1 MAPIAAN
8 EIPERGVPGRAR
20 ALAVAGVFLLSAA
33 GQLTLERTG
42 ATGNRAPVFFAVI
55 AFAGAAGL
63 AIAALRKGDFLPGP
77 PRPLDVP
84 RYRPALYAA
93 CLPGAIALLLA
104 LRFHWRS
111 ADGGGDPRPA
121 GLWILGLG
129 LLLLPGL
136 WDWLRRP
143 GPRTFAEKEERRR
156 LVAAALFL
164 FAFAFAIRVWGGIDR
179 IPGWLDSDE
188 ASTGIDGRASFAG
201 GLAALFGFWEMGNPN
216 LTLVVSQLA
225 ARPFGEGLRAL
236 RLGSALLGSLAV
248 VLLFDFGRRLV
259 GRRVA
264 FLAALLLSVNHV
276 FVHFSRVGQIYI
288 DTPFF
293 AGLVLALVLRV
304 LTGGSFLALT
314 AAGIALGLGASTYIS
329 TEILPAVVAVTLL
342 GWAMTLGWPARRVVP
357 VAAFLAG
364 LVVLTV
370 APMVATIL
378 RITPEIAYQRVPA
391 ISVLRPEGLEQLT
404 TAYRATSARDAIGRH
419 VLHTVGIFNFGSDHF
434 KAYGADRPMNDAV
447 TAALVPVA
455 AVLLFWR
462 LSSPLGWV
470 SVVFTGAYLT
480 GAVLLS
486 ASQPTFHRVLVVL
499 LFSCLAVAW
508 TVIGLTRALAA
519 SVRLPRWAPAA
530 LPLAVVGASA
540 WLNLH
545 YYFRELP
552 LSRLTEAGFGV
563 GKLTCRYAGTHTVID
578 VTSLVEHPYVS
589 TDNRYPDLQ
598 CPGAKRLSIDR
609 RAGLWAFPELTDAP
623 RVVVIVPT
631 AVESESPGQ
640 PRGYRLVRRTVDRS
654 IRRPIDLP
662 LSILE
667 FERAP

>member
-1 MAPIAAN
+1 MAPIAAT

-33 GQLTLERTG
+33 GQLTLERAG
-42 ATGNRAPVFFAVI
+42 ANGNRAPVFFAVI

-77 PRPLDVP
+77 PRPLELP

-93 CLPGAIALLLA
+93 CLPGVIALVLA
-104 LRFHWRS
+104 LLFHWRS
-111 ADGGGDPRPA
+111 SAGDPRPA
-121 GLWILGLG
+121 KLWILGLA

-143 GPRTFAEKEERRR
+143 RPRTSAEKEERRR

-201 GLAALFGFWEMGNPN
+201 GLGTLFGFWEMGNPN

-259 GRRVA
+259 GSRA
-264 FLAALLLSVNHV
+264 ALLAALLLSVNHV

-293 AGLVLALVLRV
+293 ASLVLALVLRV

-314 AAGIALGLGASTYIS
+314 AAGIALGLGAATYIS
-329 TEILPAVVAVTLL
+329 TEILPLLVALTLA
-342 GWAMTLGWPARRVVP
+342 GWAIVLRWPARRILP
-357 VAAFLAG
+357 AAAFLAAV
-364 LVVLTV
+364 VVLTL
-370 APMVATIL
+370 APTIATIV
-378 RITPEIAYQRVPA
+378 RISPEIAYQRVPA
-391 ISVLRPEGLEQLT
+391 ISVLRPEGLDQLAD
-404 TAYRATSARDAIGRH
+404 AYGAGSESQAAGQHLLR
-419 VLHTVGIFNFGSDHF
+419 TVGIFNFGSDHF
-434 KAYGADRPMNDAV
+434 KAYGADRPMSDAV
-447 TAALVPVA
+447 TAALVPIA

-470 SVVFTGAYLT
+470 SILFTGAYLT

-508 TVIGLTRALAA
+508 TLMGLTRALAS
-519 SVRLPRWAPAA
+519 SVRLPRWAPEVLA
-530 LPLAVVGASA
+530 LAVVGASA

-552 LSRLTEAGFGV
+552 VSRFTEAGFGV
-563 GKLTCRYAGTHTVID
+563 GRLTCRYAGTHTVID
-578 VTSLVEHPYVS
+578 ATSLEGNPYVS
-589 TDNRYPDLQ
+589 TDNRYSDLQ
-598 CPGAKRLSIDR
+598 CPGAKRVSIDR
-609 RAGLWAFPELTDAP
+609 EAGLWAFPELTDAP
-623 RVVVIVPT
+623 RVVVIVPR
-631 AVESESPGQ
+631 AVESETPGH
-640 PRGYRLVRRTVDRS
+640 PRGYRLVRRTIDRS
-654 IRRPIDLP
+654 VRRPIDLP
-662 LSILE
+662 LSVLE